1 MPNTHTKEIS
11 CRETGCDTII
21 THSMLTEL
29 HFYTSLAFC
38 LLPSFPSTMISL
50 YTSEVMH
57 LTLNLSTLHNLS
69 AGKKY
74 HLKILLQGWGAGSV
88 GVSSAVTFAQRTTAA
103 TLCRQPDLCPCW
115 EIPQHSWK
123 RCHCDW
129 ELCFGTPKAWKK
141 TPWHSFPNST
151 GSLLMEIKVRQQG
164 MRYLLAMNSECTGV
178 FLHFY
183 LSWLLAQMII
193 RHKVMPDTRLFLLR
207 CSCRLPGEIPNAWCH
222 KENKHV
228 WSVTDVMLIHCTEC

>member
-1 MPNTHTKEIS
+1 
-11 CRETGCDTII
+11 
-21 THSMLTEL
+21 MLTEL

-88 GVSSAVTFAQRTTAA
+88 GVSSAVTFARRTTAA

-141 TPWHSFPNST
+141 KTMAQLPKFHRFTPHGDKGQAAEDEVPAGYELWVHRSIS
-151 GSLLMEIKVRQQG
+151 SLLPIMALG
-164 MRYLLAMNSECTGV
+164 
-178 FLHFY
+178 
-183 LSWLLAQMII
+183 
-193 RHKVMPDTRLFLLR
+193 
-207 CSCRLPGEIPNAWCH
+207 
-222 KENKHV
+222 
-228 WSVTDVMLIHCTEC
+228 TDDN